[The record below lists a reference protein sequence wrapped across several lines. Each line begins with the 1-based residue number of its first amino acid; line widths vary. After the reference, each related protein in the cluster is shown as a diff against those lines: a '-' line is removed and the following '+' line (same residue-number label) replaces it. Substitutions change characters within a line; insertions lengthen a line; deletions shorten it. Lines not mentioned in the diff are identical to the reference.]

1 MLIVPLP
8 ADAEVTEMVVHV
20 GGKMYGSFVVESS
33 EAAGGV
39 AANAPGGK
47 PGAGPVEA
55 KTRAGF
61 FQAPIPNVIHLF
73 FDNPLLKPY

>member
-1 MLIVPLP
+1 MRVPLL
-8 ADAEVTEMVVHV
+8 TGMI
-20 GGKMYGSFVVESS
+20 YT
-33 EAAGGV
+33 AGGV